1 MKYSY
6 EERLEIGSKLYHN
19 ELSRAEASEQYG
31 ISVNSARDYM
41 RLYRDA
47 NRLPPKTQC
56 CERGEAAF
64 ASRGAIYDGLEA
76 YASMSKE
83 ELLRELARSKVNEAR
98 LKKGYMVK
106 GVGKE
111 KQYIRLGTKNTK

>member
-6 EERLEIGSKLYHN
+6 EERLEIGRKLYHD
-19 ELSRAEASEQYG
+19 ELSRFEASEQYG

-47 NRLPPKTQC
+47 NKLPPKTQWR
-56 CERGEAAF
+56 ENGEAAF
-64 ASRGAIYDGLEA
+64 ASRRAIYDGFEA
-76 YASMSKE
+76 YESMSKE

-111 KQYIRLGTKNTK
+111 KQYIRLDMRNTK